1 MQVAEKCRRGV
12 AEGMGRG
19 HPRFPAPGAPA
30 TTTAD
35 ALEKVKEA
43 ALRRPSTSGGRKGL
57 ERMHS
62 GLTKLTRDVNALK
75 DAVEAEER
83 QFFAVT
89 ARSDPRD

>member
-1 MQVAEKCRRGV
+1 
-12 AEGMGRG
+12 
-19 HPRFPAPGAPA
+19 
-30 TTTAD
+30 
-35 ALEKVKEA
+35 
-43 ALRRPSTSGGRKGL
+43 
-57 ERMHS
+57 MHS